1 MRDLDINIDMMN
13 LIGYMNRLAE
23 RTKYGYVPEDL
34 RHDLPRSSKAI
45 IYDRSEN
52 LDKDPD
58 DIRKYKIIPHPAF
71 LINGEKVLFVVEYD
85 DDLKP
90 MICLYIGEGF
100 EEPRYIIEDG
110 YWYLFML
117 GE

>member
-90 MICLYIGEGF
+90 MITEV
-100 EEPRYIIEDG
+100 
-110 YWYLFML
+110 
-117 GE
+117 